1 MERVIRHFNYFLVLR
16 QKHCTETPFTRTK
29 KSARPAKFLAPC
41 LVYPGGSLGT
51 PKILSSGAIL
61 HLEPNYTS
69 KIGSAVPDFL
79 ARVNNEV

>member
-29 KSARPAKFLAPC
+29 KIGSARQIFGT
-41 LVYPGGSLGT
+41 VPGLPGRQSRHPWCHITSGT
-51 PKILSSGAIL
+51 EV
-61 HLEPNYTS
+61 HVE
-69 KIGSAVPDFL
+69 IGSAVPDFL